1 MKDEIKISTFF
12 DNLMEKDANVVL
24 KLTCLASNFKTEAWG
39 GGGGGGGGLFLF
51 LFLIEQSTKF
61 DKQ

>member
-1 MKDEIKISTFF
+1 MSLNMKDEIKISTFF

-39 GGGGGGGGLFLF
+39 GGGGGVLHSFL
-51 LFLIEQSTKF
+51 
-61 DKQ
+61 